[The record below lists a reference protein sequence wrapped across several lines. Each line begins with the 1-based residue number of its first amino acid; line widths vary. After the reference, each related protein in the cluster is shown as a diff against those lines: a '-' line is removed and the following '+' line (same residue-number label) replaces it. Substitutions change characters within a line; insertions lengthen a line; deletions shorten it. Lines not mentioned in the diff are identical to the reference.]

1 MGTPILPDIIDAEI
15 IDIVN
20 THLNEA
26 FDFVQTIGCCSGWSS
41 SIKGEDASDG
51 VNRVWRGSPYII
63 IEISDNVEGLGKLV
77 PYILSNMIFDDPY
90 NDRTISKYNDYK
102 NKLKTVNITDDG
114 KQLLHTTIEYR
125 KGKIQVSFYIN
136 TDGRQPS
143 FIEKIWNLFR
153 NVLIE
158 YKNSIT

>member
-1 MGTPILPDIIDAEI
+1 
-15 IDIVN
+15 
-20 THLNEA
+20 
-26 FDFVQTIGCCSGWSS
+26 
-41 SIKGEDASDG
+41 
-51 VNRVWRGSPYII
+51 
-63 IEISDNVEGLGKLV
+63 
-77 PYILSNMIFDDPY
+77 MIFDDPY